1 MRKKTKVTISDP
13 DGTGTAT
20 ANNHAV
26 MGGIPE
32 DNEEEDLGV
41 EDMSVLTKTG
51 ASPGRGA
58 YTSNVAA
65 LGDDVKVSFA
75 DNRPS
80 PLKFIV
86 KACAKVFITLEVE
99 GSGVVAKYLDLVTK
113 AVIVLAIV
121 AYLLSTDAQF
131 QYIPD
136 TCDLPFCNDDL
147 TLCPGYQV
155 CEPVEVPEI
164 TAISNF
170 TTYYFT
176 VEYGLKFFTVWAVSS
191 RVAGLMSAEWEDEKL
206 ENPDLPVPV
215 YSPWYQTYLFFWS
228 VKNLID
234 FASIFPSYV
243 QYFASTGG
251 GSTNFVRTLRLLR
264 LIRVLR
270 LLKLLTFL
278 KNVDVA
284 MDLIWATLVQ
294 SNLML
299 TVFLFFAM
307 VWWVLM
313 GCLMYIVEQGKFTVN
328 AQYPNGEYLK
338 PNDDETGTKVSNIMS
353 AIQGLYWA
361 IGTFC
366 GNGNLNPTTD
376 IGKMFQCILGLSGVL
391 GASIPVGVIGSELD
405 RAYTKQ
411 FKRLKKKSDEKEK
424 RRLEEAAAAAAAAA
438 ATQRAPS
445 VIMSA
450 VATFNMFSG
459 KGADAPTSDA
469 ELVRQ
474 QQARRNRRARMFT
487 KAAHRFKKGDFP
499 PFPNGTRMAIVQGE
513 VLAEIMTK
521 VGNKVVVH
529 EAACGWT

>member
-1 MRKKTKVTISDP
+1 MRKKTKVAILDP
-13 DGTGTAT
+13 GGTGTAT

-99 GSGVVAKYLDLVTK
+99 GSGVVAKYLDLITK

-155 CEPVEVPEI
+155 CEPVEIPDI
-164 TAISNF
+164 TAISDF

-191 RVAGLMSAEWEDEKL
+191 RVAGVVPADWEE
-206 ENPDLPVPV
+206 EYETNPDLPVPV
-215 YSPWYQTYLFFWS
+215 YSPWYQTYKFFWRF
-228 VKNLID
+228 KNLVD
-234 FASIFPSYV
+234 FASIFPAYI
-243 QYFASTGG
+243 QYFVPSGG
-251 GSTNFVRTLRLLR
+251 GSTNFLRTLRLLR

-270 LLKLLTFL
+270 LLRLLTFL

-284 MDLIWATLVQ
+284 IELILATL
-294 SNLML
+294 STANLML
-299 TVFLFFAM
+299 SVFSFFAFVFLI
-307 VWWVLM
+307 VM
-313 GCLMYIVEQGKFTVN
+313 GCLMYTVEQGTFTVN
-328 AQYPNGEYLK
+328 AQYPNGAYLK
-338 PNDDETGTKVSNIMS
+338 PNDDQTGAQVSSIMS
-353 AIQGLYWA
+353 AVQGLYWA
-361 IGTFC
+361 ILTFT
-366 GNGNLNPTTD
+366 GNGTSVCQWPRP
-376 IGKMFQCILGLSGVL
+376 SH
-391 GASIPVGVIGSELD
+391 
-405 RAYTKQ
+405 
-411 FKRLKKKSDEKEK
+411 KRLRCVHFIRPLS
-424 RRLEEAAAAAAAAA
+424 
-438 ATQRAPS
+438 P
-445 VIMSA
+445 
-450 VATFNMFSG
+450 F
-459 KGADAPTSDA
+459 
-469 ELVRQ
+469 Q
-474 QQARRNRRARMFT
+474 Q
-487 KAAHRFKKGDFP
+487 
-499 PFPNGTRMAIVQGE
+499 V
-513 VLAEIMTK
+513 
-521 VGNKVVVH
+521 
-529 EAACGWT
+529 